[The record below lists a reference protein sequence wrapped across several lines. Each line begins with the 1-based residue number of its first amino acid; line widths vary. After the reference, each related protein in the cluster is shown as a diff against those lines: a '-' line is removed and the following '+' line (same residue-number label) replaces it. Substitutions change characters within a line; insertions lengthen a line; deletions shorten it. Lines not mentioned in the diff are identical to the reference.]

1 MRQHDDSRRG
11 VNDPAAEPAG
21 RGVSRRSLLAVGTA
35 TAAAL
40 LASGTPAALAAPRT
54 GAATRTGTGSAV
66 RALSTFTAVPAGISD
81 TVTVP
86 AGFQAVPLARWG
98 DGLSPASPRWLP
110 AGGSAAAQATQV
122 GSHHHGVEFL
132 PRAAG
137 QKGLL
142 VITHESAD
150 ETVGQVPGEVA
161 MAAQGVTVVAVA
173 AESDGVWRTAGSRF
187 NRRLTADTPVTPAG
201 PAAERITGAGG
212 PAVRGV
218 LAPSATGT
226 TPWGTVLL
234 AEKNANAFFGTDS
247 PTWRRGE
254 SERRYGLAAG
264 GLGSP
269 WHAADARFDLAA
281 CRALPE
287 AFGWIVELDPDALDA
302 GPVKRTALGRFWH
315 GAAAVTETSDGR
327 VVVYSTDAE
336 DGEYLYRFV
345 SSGPWRTLRTQ
356 GRSPLDHGTLAV
368 ARLSGDGSGRW
379 LPLTF
384 GQGPLTE
391 ANGWRDQADVLV
403 RARLAADAVGATG
416 LAQPEGVAVDPHGG
430 EVYLALAGSSGPA
443 GCTDC
448 AEDTGSAAERHAQ
461 RTRYGRVLRW
471 REGMGG
477 PDGDAEDAFHWE
489 EFLTGGAAELT
500 ENGRFACPKG
510 VGFTADGLLWIATG
524 IPAQDLGGPDPVCQ
538 AVGNNALLAADP
550 RTGTVRRFL
559 TAPRGAEVT
568 GVSASADGHT
578 LFVNIQHPGQAT
590 AAWGTPSASDPR
602 AVSNWPDHEPE
613 GRPRSATVAV
623 HVPDGPGAGPHEGAV
638 GAG

>member
-11 VNDPAAEPAG
+11 VDDPAAEPAG
-21 RGVSRRSLLAVGTA
+21 RGASRRSFLAAGTA
-35 TAAAL
+35 TATAL

-54 GAATRTGTGSAV
+54 GAATRTSSAV
-66 RALSTFTAVPAGISD
+66 RALSTFTAVPAATSD

-86 AGFQAVPLARWG
+86 AGFRTAPLARWG
-98 DGLSPASPRWLP
+98 DGLSPASPRWRP
-110 AGGSAAAQATQV
+110 AGGSAAAQAAQV

-142 VITHESAD
+142 VVTHESAD
-150 ETVGQVPGEVA
+150 ETAGQVPGEVA

-173 AESDGVWRTAGSRF
+173 VGSDGAWRTAGSRF

-201 PAAERITGAGG
+201 PAAERLTGAGG

-218 LAPSATGT
+218 LAPGATGT

-234 AEKNANAFFGTDS
+234 AERNANACFGTDS
-247 PTWRRGE
+247 PAWRRGE
-254 SERRYGLAAG
+254 NERRYGLAAG

-269 WHAADARFDLAA
+269 WHTADARFDLADR
-281 CRALPE
+281 RAVPE
-287 AFGWIVELDPDALDA
+287 AFGWIVELDPDAPDSV
-302 GPVKRTALGRFWH
+302 PVKRTALGRFGH
-315 GAAAVTETSDGR
+315 GAATVTETHDGR
-327 VVVYSTDAE
+327 AVVYSTDAE

-345 SSGPWRTLRTQ
+345 SSRPWRTLRAQ

-368 ARLSGDGSGRW
+368 ARLADDGFGRW
-379 LPLTF
+379 LPLAF
-384 GQGPLTE
+384 GQGPLTA
-391 ANGWRDQADVLV
+391 ANGWRDQADVLI

-416 LAQPEGVAVDPHGG
+416 LAGPEGVAVDPHSGS
-430 EVYLALAGSSGPA
+430 VYLALAGSSGPA

-448 AEDTGSAAERHAQ
+448 AEDTGSAGKRSARHNP
-461 RTRYGRVLRW
+461 YGRVLRW
-471 REGMGG
+471 REGT
-477 PDGDAEDAFHWE
+477 DGSDGAAEDTFRWE

-500 ENGRFACPKG
+500 EHGRFACPKG
-510 VGFTADGLLWIATG
+510 VGFTAEGLLWISTG
-524 IPAQDLGGPDPVCQ
+524 IPAHNLGGPDPVHR

-578 LFVNIQHPGQAT
+578 LFVNIQHPGQGT
-590 AAWGTPSASDPR
+590 AASADRPR
-602 AVSNWPDHEPE
+602 AVGNWPDHEPG

-623 HVPDGPGAGPHEGAV
+623 RVPAGPEAA
-638 GAG
+638 AGQ